1 MPWNAWGNLWS
12 LYQYDPTVLDNLLLP
27 DNVDRETLV
36 ENLLFETVELGLV
49 YWDLEV
55 VRHRIG
61 SWSRKRLAV
70 WNELEKTLHYDYN
83 PIHNYDRTEDRQLLT
98 TDDREITITS
108 HTDDNG
114 NSIEMKN
121 GYNSGEQVQAG
132 EDIITNN
139 QDYGRQDQ
147 DDNTHQESENL
158 YARGNIGVTST
169 QDLIKQ
175 QREVVQ
181 FNIYDYIIEDFKQE
195 FCVMVY

>member
-1 MPWNAWGNLWS
+1 M
-12 LYQYDPTVLDNLLLP
+12 DNLLLP
-27 DNVDRETLV
+27 DNVDKATLV
-36 ENLLFETVELGLV
+36 ENLLFETAELGLV

-55 VRHRIG
+55 IRHRIG

-70 WNELEKTLHYDYN
+70 WSELEKTLHYDYN
-83 PIHNYDRTEDRQLLT
+83 PIHNYDRTEDRQMLT

-114 NSIEMKN
+114 NNIEMKN
-121 GYNSGEQVQAG
+121 GYNAGEQVQAG
-132 EDIITNN
+132 ENIVTNN
-139 QDYGRQDQ
+139 QDYGRQDK

-181 FNIYDYIIEDFKQE
+181 FSIYNYIIEDFKQE